1 MRHTVTSEAGR
12 PGMTLDQLQA
22 AVEQARRSGARGDEL
37 IRARM
42 YGRRGGLRSITLD
55 LAEPAVAEPE
65 PTAEAPQPNP
75 PAARTRR
82 R

>member
-1 MRHTVTSEAGR
+1 
-12 PGMTLDQLQA
+12 MTLDQLQA

-55 LAEPAVAEPE
+55 LAEPAVAEPAVAEPE